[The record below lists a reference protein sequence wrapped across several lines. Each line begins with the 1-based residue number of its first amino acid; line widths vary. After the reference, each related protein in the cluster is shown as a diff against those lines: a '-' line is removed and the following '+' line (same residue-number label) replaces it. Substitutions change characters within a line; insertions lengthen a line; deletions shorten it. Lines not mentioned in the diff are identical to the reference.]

1 MTFIIFWRELSRS
14 PDTHAASCE
23 AVYDGCCAA
32 RPGKPGATPNADG
45 PWHDVQEGTPIDQS
59 PSSTSCRPRS
69 RLPPSAGR
77 AVDARSEEHTSE
89 LQSLMRNSYAV
100 FCLKKKKQKQIIK
113 IT

>member
-45 PWHDVQEGTPIDQS
+45 QWPDVQEGTPIDQS
-59 PSSTSCRPRS
+59 HSSTSCRPSS
-69 RLPPSAGR
+69 RLHPRASPAGDASRNEASYRPSPPPLCIASAP
-77 AVDARSEEHTSE
+77 DI
-89 LQSLMRNSYAV
+89 
-100 FCLKKKKQKQIIK
+100 QKRRVG
-113 IT
+113 